1 MNFAVYLFPLHFW
14 YGCSRCRMLLSI
26 SCKIFY
32 FSRLS
37 PVHYWFTFP
46 WHRDWKQV
54 KCWIIRVMKEKIRTF
69 HQIYFSLWMENH
81 ARTKDVGNSLYHV
94 MFIQLFLYLASSDE
108 VFVPSLRW
116 YLYPLQSVRTLDLM
130 FLSGTCL
137 NQGKSARAGNKG
149 VKTWIINII
158 SRYPKTNNW
167 PWIYKHQGQF
177 MICQ

>member
-1 MNFAVYLFPLHFW
+1 MNFAVYLFPLNFW
-14 YGCSRCRMLLSI
+14 YDCSRCRMLLSI
-26 SCKIFY
+26 SCKIFF

-94 MFIQLFLYLASSDE
+94 MFIQLFLSC
-108 VFVPSLRW
+108 FVRW
-116 YLYPLQSVRTLDLM
+116 GVRTLPPMVFVSTSVRSYFGSDV
-130 FLSGTCL
+130 SVWHVS
-137 NQGKSARAGNKG
+137 KRREKRACWK
-149 VKTWIINII
+149 
-158 SRYPKTNNW
+158 
-167 PWIYKHQGQF
+167 
-177 MICQ
+177 

>member
-1 MNFAVYLFPLHFW
+1 MNFAVYLFPLNFW

-26 SCKIFY
+26 FCKIFY

-94 MFIQLFLYLASSDE
+94 MFIQLFLSC
-108 VFVPSLRW
+108 FVRW
-116 YLYPLQSVRTLDLM
+116 GVRTLPPMVFVSTSVRSYFGSDV
-130 FLSGTCL
+130 SVWHVSKPREKCACW
-137 NQGKSARAGNKG
+137 K
-149 VKTWIINII
+149 
-158 SRYPKTNNW
+158 
-167 PWIYKHQGQF
+167 
-177 MICQ
+177 

>member
-94 MFIQLFLYLASSDE
+94 MFIQLFFVLLRQMRCSYPPSDGICIHFSPFVLWIWCFCLARVST
-108 VFVPSLRW
+108 RGK
-116 YLYPLQSVRTLDLM
+116 VRVLEIKVWKPE
-130 FLSGTCL
+130 S
-137 NQGKSARAGNKG
+137 
-149 VKTWIINII
+149 
-158 SRYPKTNNW
+158 
-167 PWIYKHQGQF
+167 
-177 MICQ
+177 